1 MIFNLIKPHLVKKN
15 VNIYQKG
22 SKLLQVDIA
31 MTVIQIWVEL
41 NNLLQ
46 NKKILLNEISII
58 KILF

>member
-22 SKLLQVDIA
+22 SKLLQVNA

>member
-15 VNIYQKG
+15 VNIYQKV
-22 SKLLQVDIA
+22 SKLLQVNA

-58 KILF
+58 KILL

>member
-22 SKLLQVDIA
+22 SKLLQVNA

-58 KILF
+58 KILL